1 MAWRTYNPYKGKTPN
16 KSKYGAKKQTITNSD
31 GSVIT
36 FDSKKE
42 ARRFMEL
49 RYLEQCGKIRDLQR
63 QKKYILIPAQRE
75 PDTVG
80 KRGGIIKGQLIER
93 ECAYIA
99 DFVYIDEETQET
111 IVEDTKG
118 VKTPEY
124 IIKRKMLLY
133 FYGIR
138 IKEV

>member
-42 ARRFMEL
+42 MQRFVEL
-49 RYLEQCGKIRDLQR
+49 RYMEQAGLISDLQR
-63 QKKYILIPAQRE
+63 QVKFVLIPAQRE

-80 KRGGIIKGQLIER
+80 KRGGIIKGRLIEH

-99 DFVYIDEETQET
+99 DFTYRQDGELV
-111 IVEDTKG
+111 VEDAKG
-118 VKTPEY
+118 MKTPEY
-124 IIKRKMLLY
+124 VIKRKMMLY
-133 FYGIR
+133 FHKIR

>member
-1 MAWRTYNPYKGKTPN
+1 MAWRTYNPYRGKTPN
-16 KSKYGAKKQTITNSD
+16 KSKYGAEKQTITNSD
-31 GSVIT
+31 GSVII

-75 PDTVG
+75 PDTIG
-80 KRGGIIKGQLIER
+80 KRGGIIKGRLIER

-99 DFVYIDEETQET
+99 DFVYYDTEQEQT

-118 VKTPEY
+118 IKTPEY
-124 IIKRKMLLY
+124 IIKRKLMLY
-133 FYGIR
+133 VHGIR
-138 IKEV
+138 IQEV